1 MTSTVTEQPEL
12 SADVAIRAT
21 GLRKQYRRLR
31 PRSGANTVLAD
42 CTLDLPAGRV
52 AALVG
57 ANGAGKSTLLSILAG
72 LLEPEAG
79 TVRSVG
85 RTSFVAQE
93 KPVYRNFKP
102 LEMLSMGA
110 RLNRVWDSNGAKR
123 WLERFEVP
131 LDRPCGKLSG
141 GQQAQVAFA
150 VALGAR
156 PDVLLLDEP
165 LSNLD
170 PLVRREVM
178 AELLFEA
185 AEHGMTVVLSTH
197 VVAELGGVADYLLLL
212 AHGQL
217 ALSGD
222 MDELLES
229 HLRYTG
235 PPGSEPP
242 PAPAD
247 VIESRHGHHESSFLA
262 RIPEGENAP
271 VLREPWSTHA
281 VTTEDLVLAYI
292 SATRKG
298 VLA

>member
-1 MTSTVTEQPEL
+1 MTNTVTEQQELATDVAVRATEL
-12 SADVAIRAT
+12 S
-21 GLRKQYRRLR
+21 KQYRRSL
-31 PRSGANTVLAD
+31 PRGSINTALSD
-42 CTLDLPAGRV
+42 CGFDLPAGKV
-52 AALVG
+52 AALIG

-72 LLEPEAG
+72 LLEPDTG
-79 TVRSVG
+79 SVRTVG

-102 LEMLSMGA
+102 LEMLGVGS
-110 RLNRVWDSNGAKR
+110 RLNRVWDTNGARR

-131 LDRPCGKLSG
+131 LDRTCGRLSG
-141 GQQAQVAFA
+141 GQQAQIAFA
-150 VALGAR
+150 LALGAR

-165 LSNLD
+165 LSSLD

-178 AELLFEA
+178 AQLLAEA

-197 VVAELGGVADYLLLL
+197 VVAELGGVADHLLLL
-212 AHGQL
+212 AHGRL

-235 PPGSEPP
+235 PPAGQPP
-242 PAPAD
+242 GPGE
-247 VIESRHGHHESSFLA
+247 VIEARHGDRESSFLA
-262 RIPEGENAP
+262 RISEEDGAP
-271 VLREPWSTHA
+271 AVTEPWSVHP

-298 VLA
+298 AFS